1 MPLPFVP
8 LPLPAELGCRVAA
21 GVAEGPNTIPFT
33 APSFELSSAGGRSAT
48 GGVDAGMINGGAVP
62 RLPRLEGFLAAGFPF
77 GLARPEPFDFAGGR
91 RTGEDERDG
100 FAESGVTMPELE
112 RAAFAVTGA
121 GALCPDVLIGR
132 PLLVSAV
139 GSPVLLAPG
148 VVVPVVVVPMLV
160 VVCVTGADAP
170 VGAGAPA
177 CAGDLAAL
185 RWTAWR
191 WGRTCAAGRA

>member
-48 GGVDAGMINGGAVP
+48 GGVDAGMINGGAV
-62 RLPRLEGFLAAGFPF
+62 RGFRAWRASW
-77 GLARPEPFDFAGGR
+77 RPASLSAWPGPNPSTSRE
-91 RTGEDERDG
+91 GEDRRG
-100 FAESGVTMPELE
+100 RAGWFAESGVTMPELE